1 MSEDTRSNATR
12 YSLSVAVAVAGR
24 GGNLYRAAC
33 VEGEPPLAFY
43 ADPDPFGYDED
54 EDAFYFE
61 ATDNAAAVAHL
72 AGMYPDG
79 TKVMVDLDP
88 SDREEASVAPTP

>member
-1 MSEDTRSNATR
+1 MAERPESPATR
-12 YSLSVAVAVAGR
+12 YSLFIAVSSRGR

-33 VEGEPPLAFY
+33 VEGEPPLSFY

-61 ATDNAAAVAHL
+61 ATDDIAAAAHL
-72 AGMYPDG
+72 AGMHPDG
-79 TKVMVDLDP
+79 AKVTVDLDP
-88 SDREEASVAPTP
+88 SDREDAVVAPGP